1 LLQMDDVKQVLSTDH
16 LRAFTDDP
24 VLMTRI
30 AAVHALGDIWSMGAK
45 PQSAM
50 VSLILPRMSTA
61 LQERTLDE
69 IMRTASDVMR
79 DAGAQI
85 IGGHTSMGAEFT
97 IGFSVTGLTSDTPIT
112 LGGAQVG
119 DVLVLTK
126 PIGTGVLL
134 AAEMQMKARGTNVAA
149 AYASMARG
157 VAIDALSLS
166 TAQAMTDVT
175 GFGLAGH
182 LANICRASGVG
193 AELNVRDVPLLNGA
207 LAMSETG
214 VQSSLYPDNLS
225 DALTMMNAPQTA
237 RGRLM
242 LDPQTAGGLLAA
254 LSQADAKV
262 AIATMKERGI
272 DAIQIGK
279 IVDGPVA
286 LNLIE

>member
-1 LLQMDDVKQVLSTDH
+1 
-16 LRAFTDDP
+16 
-24 VLMTRI
+24 
-30 AAVHALGDIWSMGAK
+30 
-45 PQSAM
+45 
-50 VSLILPRMSTA
+50 
-61 LQERTLDE
+61 
-69 IMRTASDVMR
+69 
-79 DAGAQI
+79 
-85 IGGHTSMGAEFT
+85 
-97 IGFSVTGLTSDTPIT
+97 
-112 LGGAQVG
+112 
-119 DVLVLTK
+119 
-126 PIGTGVLL
+126 
-134 AAEMQMKARGTNVAA
+134 MQMKARGTNVAA